1 MAIVS
6 VNPAD
11 GNTLQDFAELSAAE
25 IERAL
30 ALAEETFRSWRR
42 TAFANRAAKMLRAA
56 EILEEDKRRFGEIM
70 TLEMGKPIAAAV
82 AEVEK
87 CAWVCRY
94 YAEHAETFLAP
105 QEIATDAGRSYVR
118 YDPLGPVLAVMP
130 WNFPF
135 WQVLRFAMP
144 ALVGGNGAL
153 LKHAPTVPGCALAL
167 ERLLR
172 DAGFPEGL
180 FRTLLISVSQVKS
193 VIRHRHVA
201 AVSLTGSTAA
211 GKAVAREA
219 GSRLKKCVLELG
231 GSDPYVV
238 LEDADL
244 DMAVEACAT
253 SRLINS
259 GQSCIAAKRFLVVE
273 QLRAEF
279 TRRLVERLQRVSV
292 GDPMAPGTEVGP
304 LARAD
309 LRDRLHDQV
318 QRSVAAGARVLL
330 GGALP
335 AGPGFFYPVT
345 VLADVAKGMPA
356 YAEEL
361 FGPVAAIIPVRD
373 GRAAL
378 KVANDTTY
386 GLGAAV
392 FTEDL
397 ERGERIAADELEAGS
412 CFVNAFVRSDP
423 RLPFGGTRESG
434 YGRELGRHGLLEFQN
449 AKTVYIR

>member
-1 MAIVS
+1 
-6 VNPAD
+6 
-11 GNTLQDFAELSAAE
+11 
-25 IERAL
+25 
-30 ALAEETFRSWRR
+30 
-42 TAFANRAAKMLRAA
+42 
-56 EILEEDKRRFGEIM
+56 
-70 TLEMGKPIAAAV
+70 
-82 AEVEK
+82 
-87 CAWVCRY
+87 
-94 YAEHAETFLAP
+94 
-105 QEIATDAGRSYVR
+105 
-118 YDPLGPVLAVMP
+118 
-130 WNFPF
+130 
-135 WQVLRFAMP
+135 MP

-273 QLRAEF
+273 PLRAEF
-279 TRRLVERLQRVSV
+279 TRRLVERLQRVRV

-318 QRSVAAGARVLL
+318 TRSVDAGARVLL

-335 AGPGFFYPVT
+335 PGPGFFYPVT
-345 VLADVAKGMPA
+345 VLTDVAKGMPA

-378 KVANDTTY
+378 KVANDTAY

-412 CFVNAFVRSDP
+412 CFVNTFVRSDP